1 MSDRVVCLVGA
12 GNIRC
17 APVVLGALGAW
28 RPDGEAVVSLF
39 DANEERLDL
48 VDRLARRIFD
58 DFNKE
63 LIVRASSELA
73 EALEG
78 ATDVILSLNE
88 DGSRRMVGGQSSEDL
103 HDVEND
109 DSMLFR
115 RGDGNR
121 PTPVEQLS
129 PMTRQLLSK
138 PKAMDLSRE
147 EAIQAALGVFQEFW
161 NGEGRV
167 LSLIRGVEVEFESS
181 DEPPAL
187 TESELWMRPHQI
199 LRWISGD
206 EGLHELVEDARRS
219 RVLEWLNS

>member
-1 MSDRVVCLVGA
+1 MSQRVVCLVGA

-17 APVVLGALGAW
+17 APPVLGALGAW
-28 RPDGEAVVSLF
+28 RPDDGAVVSLF

-63 LIVRASSELA
+63 LVVRASSELS
-73 EALEG
+73 ETLEG

-147 EAIQAALGVFQEFW
+147 DAIRAALGVFEEAW
-161 NGEGRV
+161 GGDGRV
-167 LSLIRGVEVEFESS
+167 LSLIRGVEVEYESV
-181 DEPPAL
+181 DEPAAL
-187 TESELWMRPHQI
+187 TDSELWMRPHQI
-199 LRWISGD
+199 LRWIGRD
-206 EGLHELVEDARRS
+206 ELVDELIENGKS
-219 RVLEWLNS
+219 SSVFGWLTR